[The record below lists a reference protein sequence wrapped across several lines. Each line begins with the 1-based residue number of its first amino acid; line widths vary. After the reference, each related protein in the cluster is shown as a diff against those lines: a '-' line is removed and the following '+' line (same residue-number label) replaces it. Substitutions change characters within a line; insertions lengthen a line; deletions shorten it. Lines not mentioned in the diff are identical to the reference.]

1 MNTQDAVL
9 RLAAPFVRSV
19 YGGAGLILMYH
30 RVIPTD
36 SKPRIPGH
44 SIIEVTPAQL
54 EASILYFARHKYT
67 PVSPDGLYQRLCGGM
82 TLPGRFVLFTFDDG
96 YLDNY
101 TYAYPVLKKYEVP
114 FTVNV
119 TTGFPDRTVA
129 IWWYL
134 LEELVLSRDRISF
147 SYAGQVYEFLCTSA
161 EEKAR
166 AFAQMRRMLKYA
178 NTQAYFQLIK
188 AIFEGIDIYR
198 LTDELAL
205 SWDQIQE
212 MAGDP
217 LVTILAHTMNH
228 HVLTSLTEEE
238 VRQEIGGSKHLL
250 EQRLGSAV
258 DHFAYP
264 FGYRNEAGERE
275 FRIAAEYGF
284 KTAMTTRY
292 GNIFAAHKDHL
303 MALPRYD
310 ISRTPRLDQLDS
322 ITSGALSMRMNKFKR
337 VITS

>member
-1 MNTQDAVL
+1 MNTQEAIL
-9 RLAAPFVRSV
+9 RLAAPFVRPL

-30 RVIPTD
+30 RVIPPD
-36 SKPRIPGH
+36 NRPRIPGH

-54 EASILYFARHKYT
+54 EASIHYFARHKYT
-67 PVSPDGLYQRLCGGM
+67 PLSPDGLYQRLCGGM
-82 TLPGRFVLFTFDDG
+82 RLPSRFVLFTFDDG
-96 YLDNY
+96 YVDNY
-101 TYAYPVLKKYEVP
+101 THAYPVLKKYGVP

-119 TTGFPDRTVA
+119 TTGFLDRSVA

-134 LEELVLSRDRISF
+134 LEELVLSRDRIAF
-147 SYAGQVYEFLCTSA
+147 SYAGQDFEFLCTNT

-166 AFAQMRRMLKYA
+166 AFAQMRRMIKYA
-178 NTQAYFQLIK
+178 SAQEYPQLIK
-188 AIFEGIDIYR
+188 AIFDDRDIYR

-205 SWDQIQE
+205 SWDQLQE
-212 MAGDP
+212 MTADP

-228 HVLTSLTEEE
+228 HVLSSLTEEE

-250 EQRLGSAV
+250 EQRLGRAIN
-258 DHFAYP
+258 HFAYP

-275 FRIAAEYGF
+275 FSIAAECGF

-292 GNIFAAHKDHL
+292 GNIFPAHKDHL

-322 ITSGALSMRMNKFKR
+322 IASGALSMRMNKFKR
-337 VITS
+337 VIAD